1 MYKIAVLD
9 EELKEREEFLNYFEV
24 DFIVVEMPIINDMD
38 EFVSFIKHE
47 KIDAIA
53 IDYKLKDH
61 GSSFEFNGD
70 HFFKEINKRLLDFPA
85 FILTN
90 DPNHAKRQSPS
101 IIPFYIINK
110 NRIVLT
116 DSSLRKDIMSYI
128 SGYKAKIDATF
139 ERIQEL
145 GILKKE
151 RGLSIKEEEEYID
164 SNLYIE
170 KIVDNNTYSSKAL
183 FSTAVS
189 DKLSDLISK
198 SESLIK
204 RLKPDA

>member
-9 EELKEREEFLNYFEV
+9 EELKEREEFFNYFEI
-24 DFIVVEMPIINDMD
+24 DFVVTEMPVINNID

-70 HFFKEINKRLLDFPA
+70 YFFKEINKRLLDFPA

-101 IIPFYIINK
+101 IIPFYIIDK
-110 NRIVLT
+110 NRIILT
-116 DSSLRKDIMSYI
+116 DSSLRKDILSYI
-128 SGYKAKIDATF
+128 SNYKAKVEASF
-139 ERIQEL
+139 ARIKEL
-145 GILKKE
+145 SIIRKE
-151 RGLSIKEEEEYID
+151 RGLSTKEEEEYID
-164 SNLYIE
+164 NNLYVE
-170 KIVDNNTYSSKAL
+170 RIVDNETSSPKAL
-183 FSTAVS
+183 YSTAVS

-198 SESLIK
+198 SESL
-204 RLKPDA
+204 LKKLTPDA